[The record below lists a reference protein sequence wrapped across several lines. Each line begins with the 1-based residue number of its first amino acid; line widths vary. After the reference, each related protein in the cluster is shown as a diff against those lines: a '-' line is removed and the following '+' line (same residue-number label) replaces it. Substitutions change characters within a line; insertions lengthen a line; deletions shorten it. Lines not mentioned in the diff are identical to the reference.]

1 MSVDDQTVEPLLK
14 ISRIA
19 SELDSLGVFD
29 FVLEFLKDEKS
40 LSEVIDFF
48 LKNTDKLQ
56 RITELM
62 NLVLDEKR
70 FDALKTILKDVELLK
85 HTFSEEELSSFL
97 LKAKQLID
105 TAQMLAPLFSSLSKE
120 ELSTLVDLLKAF
132 LSVKN
137 VQPVKG
143 IRGLLR
149 ALSDEEVAKGL
160 GVFMEFLRILGK
172 KMLN

>member
-1 MSVDDQTVEPLLK
+1 
-14 ISRIA
+14 
-19 SELDSLGVFD
+19 
-29 FVLEFLKDEKS
+29 
-40 LSEVIDFF
+40 
-48 LKNTDKLQ
+48 
-56 RITELM
+56 
-62 NLVLDEKR
+62 
-70 FDALKTILKDVELLK
+70 
-85 HTFSEEELSSFL
+85 
-97 LKAKQLID
+97 
-105 TAQMLAPLFSSLSKE
+105 MLAPLFSSLSKE

-160 GVFMEFLRILGK
+160 GVFVEFLRILGK

>member
-97 LKAKQLID
+97 LKAKQLIE
-105 TAQMLAPLFSSLSKE
+105 TRKC
-120 ELSTLVDLLKAF
+120 
-132 LSVKN
+132 
-137 VQPVKG
+137 
-143 IRGLLR
+143 
-149 ALSDEEVAKGL
+149 
-160 GVFMEFLRILGK
+160 
-172 KMLN
+172 